1 MCPKKFSILNTTN
14 VSSENGRSMLKH
26 DKSESGAVQ
35 LRSHPSILKKRT
47 KSTEVMFK
55 YECHLLKTV
64 EQRLNASKSL

>member
-1 MCPKKFSILNTTN
+1 
-14 VSSENGRSMLKH
+14 MLKH
-26 DKSESGAVQ
+26 DKSESGAV